1 MDEIWKDVSG
11 YEGLYQISNLGNIK
25 SFKRYKEGKVLTP
38 KFDKDGYREIGNRNK
53 GY

>member
-25 SFKRYKEGKVLTP
+25 SFKRYKEGKILNP
-38 KFDKDGYREIGNRNK
+38 KFDKDGYREI
-53 GY
+53 